1 MEEYKVEPNV
11 TMPLDLLTLLV
22 KGTMTSGMDW
32 QKRYAPTSIYQSE
45 GLQFLLPE
53 TDAKLL
59 LSKEFVLELVRK
71 CQVTN
76 QSESENLV
84 SIYTHL
90 SWGDQN
96 VSLFLLRILI
106 DEVKKQSNFEMA
118 LLLLDGLLKMEDDV
132 VPNRLDFVFDFSKK
146 YLESTPLMNYLMIQ
160 SNAKF
165 IISVLLAVINGECDH
180 MKVFLVA
187 NAEVSLSG

>member
-71 CQVTN
+71 C
-76 QSESENLV
+76 
-84 SIYTHL
+84 
-90 SWGDQN
+90 
-96 VSLFLLRILI
+96 
-106 DEVKKQSNFEMA
+106 
-118 LLLLDGLLKMEDDV
+118 
-132 VPNRLDFVFDFSKK
+132 
-146 YLESTPLMNYLMIQ
+146 
-160 SNAKF
+160 
-165 IISVLLAVINGECDH
+165 
-180 MKVFLVA
+180 
-187 NAEVSLSG
+187 